1 MLSRKLLLPFFV
13 FSMLL
18 ASTVFNVATPSKSL
32 AQSRDA
38 VLECDG
44 GLLVWSQPSG
54 SRFLIFFKGTGK
66 FRSLEVEA
74 NFGRRVSFGIT
85 GRAQTQIHADTRNG
99 TVRCR
104 SR

>member
-1 MLSRKLLLPFFV
+1 MVAGKTRLLGLMIF
-13 FSMLL
+13 
-18 ASTVFNVATPSKSL
+18 AIATALYIGPPSESH

-54 SRFLIFFKGTGK
+54 GRFLIFFKGTGK
-66 FRSLEVEA
+66 FRSLDVEA
-74 NFGRRVSFGIT
+74 NFGRKIVFGIT
-85 GRAQTQIHADTRNG
+85 GRGRNQIHANTKNG

-104 SR
+104 YR

>member
-1 MLSRKLLLPFFV
+1 MVSTRSQLLGVAVLAIFAGAYLALP
-13 FSMLL
+13 SE
-18 ASTVFNVATPSKSL
+18 PR

-54 SRFLIFFKGTGK
+54 GRFLIFFKGTGK
-66 FRSLEVEA
+66 FRSLDVEA
-74 NFGRRVSFGIT
+74 NFGRKVVFGIT
-85 GRAQTQIHADTRNG
+85 GRGRNQIHANTKNG

-104 SR
+104 YR